1 MKNIVFIM
9 SLVVPIVLTA
19 QHTAV
24 PDVNFENY
32 LENHGMGDGIPG
44 NGQVLTANI
53 ENVTELDVSAEG
65 IYDLTGIEDFTALE
79 GLVCTYNN
87 LTSLDVSNNQNLV
100 YLLCNIN
107 FLTSLTLN
115 NPNLLGLLATENN
128 LMSVDLSN
136 SPLLED
142 LEIGD
147 NQLTQL
153 DLSNNSNLKLL
164 NCTTNFISE
173 LNTSNNS
180 MLEMLTCS
188 NNPISNLNFQNNL
201 NLVWISANQLSDIE
215 FVDIRNGNNE
225 DIVLFDT
232 TGTDNLQCIYVDDDD
247 APYLEDW
254 YVDDFTHFV
263 NTEEECDA
271 LHIQEF
277 LQDKIHFY
285 PNPILT
291 TLTIENPELKIDFI
305 KIRNSNGK
313 IIYQKKIPTEKVE
326 INFSVYPKGIYF
338 VTFKQFGK
346 ILKTE
351 KVIKK

>member
-1 MKNIVFIM
+1 M
-9 SLVVPIVLTA
+9 SLVIPIVLTA
-19 QHTAV
+19 QYTAV

-32 LENHGMGDGIPG
+32 LENHGMGDGVQG

-53 ENVTELDVSAEG
+53 ENVTELDVGAEG

-79 GLVCTYNN
+79 GLVCSYNN
-87 LTSLDVSNNQNLV
+87 LTSLDVSNNQNLI

-115 NPNLLGLLATENN
+115 NPNLLGLMATENY
-128 LMSVDLSN
+128 LTSVDLSN

-147 NQLTQL
+147 NQLAQL
-153 DLSNNSNLKLL
+153 DLSNNPNLKLL

-173 LNTSNNS
+173 LNTLNNS

-188 NNPISNLNFQNNL
+188 NNPISNLNFQNNI

-225 DIVLFDT
+225 NIVLFDT
-232 TGTDNLQCIYVDDDD
+232 TGTNNLQCIYVDD
-247 APYLEDW
+247 ATNPYLEDW

-263 NTEEECDA
+263 NNEQECDA
-271 LHIQEF
+271 LGLEEYSQA
-277 LQDKIHFY
+277 KIRFY
-285 PNPILT
+285 PNPVLND
-291 TLTIENPELKIDFI
+291 LVIENSDLKINFI
-305 KIRNSNGK
+305 KIIDSNGK
-313 IIYQKKIPTEKVE
+313 NIFQQKIHTEK
-326 INFSVYPKGIYF
+326 IKISFSIYPAGIYYIS
-338 VTFKQFGK
+338 FGQNGK
-346 ILKTE
+346 FIKTE
-351 KVIKK
+351 KLIKK